1 MSRISD
7 RFSRAR
13 AERRKLLVV
22 YLTACD
28 PDLETSRRAIQTAID
43 AGADIIEVGVP
54 WSDPSADGPVIQA
67 AMLRALRTGGGMG
80 RALELC
86 RSLRTANPAGPLIL
100 FNLGAKRVSYAT
112 IGVMQYIAP
121 SMLFAE
127 SVLLFGEPLSPWT
140 LATFLLI
147 WTALA
152 MYTGDAVLRA
162 RETRRG

>member
-1 MSRISD
+1 VSPVVGLFVECVLTLPLAFAMFAYAGTTRGLGFLNQGVTTD
-7 RFSRAR
+7 
-13 AERRKLLVV
+13 LLLLASGVV
-22 YLTACD
+22 T
-28 PDLETSRRAIQTAID
+28 
-43 AGADIIEVGVP
+43 
-54 WSDPSADGPVIQA
+54 
-67 AMLRALRTGGGMG
+67 
-80 RALELC
+80 
-86 RSLRTANPAGPLIL
+86 AGPLIL

-152 MYTGDAVLRA
+152 MYTGDAILRA